1 MNLRSTIRIAGVG
14 GALALAIAGGA
25 TTAYASDSG
34 PERGADRPSAV
45 TATQPSQQGDVAT
58 RGAVGHYSKVI
69 KKTATKNYTNTKNE
83 IARCTAQS
91 AGMTCTI
98 NKTAS
103 ATRTIDAGFGMS
115 RGAVA
120 GSLNISSSK
129 TQSVSVTCSAPVKKG
144 KSLVAYPIGTRY
156 KYKIEKHITTPLD
169 YVAGTSGW
177 KYAFNPSAA
186 KVSCKVK

>member
-14 GALALAIAGGA
+14 GALALVITAGA

-45 TATQPSQQGDVAT
+45 TATQSSQQGDVTT
-58 RGAVGHYSKVI
+58 RAAVGRYSKVI

-120 GSLNISSSK
+120 GSLNISSAK